1 MASPKLWLV
10 APNDSVE
17 SGPRLETPPDEVLAA
32 DGAEVAVP
40 QLPQPRPGRRFL
52 TDLGHPFSWGLVTT
66 LGVLTALALGSA
78 ASALSSVWV
87 YIGVA
92 LFLAMALDPLVGW
105 LEGRGMSRVL
115 SITVVFVAF
124 AVVFGGLLAVVIP
137 MAISQVVGF
146 AQAIPGWITSLQ
158 DAEWFRNL
166 LAVTGAGSAVGG
178 WLDQLRGFL
187 SNPANLLAI
196 GGGALAVGSGIMSGL
211 TGGMFILI
219 LTLYFTASLRTM
231 KTALYR
237 LAPAYARTRMAEITD
252 HITSSVGA
260 YISGMFL
267 LAVCNAVV
275 SFLLLTVLGLPFAA
289 LLAVLALFITMIP
302 MIGSVTFWLIATA
315 VCLFQSWW
323 IGLVFGAVYFAY
335 MQVEAYLMTPR
346 VMSRQVDIPGSLVI
360 ISALVGGTLLGL
372 LGALIAVP
380 VAASV
385 LMILQKLVI
394 PRQDAK
400 TIPPEGSALA

>member
-1 MASPKLWLV
+1 MTPDIADPARQL
-10 APNDSVE
+10 D
-17 SGPRLETPPDEVLAA
+17 TPPDEVLAA
-32 DGAEVAVP
+32 DGAEVVVP
-40 QLPQPRPGRRFL
+40 ALPPVTRQARRVF
-52 TDLGHPFSWGLVTT
+52 TDLGHPFSWGLITT
-66 LGVLTALALGSA
+66 LGVLTALGIGAA

-105 LEGRGMSRVL
+105 LEARRMSRVL
-115 SITVVFVAF
+115 SITVVFVGF
-124 AVVFGGLLAVVIP
+124 AAVFGGLLAVVIP
-137 MAISQVVGF
+137 MAVGQVVGF
-146 AQAIPGWITSLQ
+146 AQAIPGWIAGLQ
-158 DAEWFRNL
+158 DAEWFTRL
-166 LAVTGAGSAVGG
+166 LAATGAESAVGG
-178 WLDQLRGFL
+178 WLDQLRRFL

-231 KTALYR
+231 KTAMYR
-237 LAPAYARTRMAEITD
+237 LAPAYARTKVAEITD
-252 HITSSVGA
+252 YITSSVGA

-275 SFLLLTVLGLPFAA
+275 SFVLLTLLGLPFAA

-302 MIGSVTFWLIATA
+302 MIGSVTFWLIASA
-315 VCLFQSWW
+315 ICLLQSWW
-323 IGLVFGAVYFAY
+323 VGLVFAAVYFAY

-385 LMILQKLVI
+385 LMVVQKLFI

-400 TIPPEGSALA
+400 TEAPPGSTLA

>member
-1 MASPKLWLV
+1 MTRDDGAELRPPLDSPHE
-10 APNDSVE
+10 A
-17 SGPRLETPPDEVLAA
+17 VLAA
-32 DGAEVAVP
+32 DGAEVIVP
-40 QLPQPRPGRRFL
+40 ELPTATRPTRRML
-52 TDLGHPFSWGLVTT
+52 TDLGHPFSWGLVAT
-66 LGVLTALALGSA
+66 LGVLTGLGLGSA
-78 ASALSSVWV
+78 AASLSSVWV

-105 LEGRGMSRVL
+105 LEGKGMSRVL
-115 SITVVFVAF
+115 SITVVFVGF
-124 AVVFGGLLAVVIP
+124 AVVFGGLLAIAIP
-137 MAISQVVGF
+137 MAVGQVVGF
-146 AQAIPGWITSLQ
+146 AQAIPGWITGLQ
-158 DAEWFRNL
+158 DSEWFTSL
-166 LAVTGAGSAVGG
+166 LAATGNEATVDG

-196 GGGALAVGSGIMSGL
+196 GGGALAVGSGIMSGV

-231 KTALYR
+231 KTAMYR
-237 LAPAYARTRMAEITD
+237 LAPAYARAKVAEITD

-260 YISGMFL
+260 YISGMFI
-267 LAVCNAVV
+267 LAVSNAVV
-275 SFLLLTVLGLPFAA
+275 AFLLLTLLGLPFAA

-302 MIGSVTFWLIATA
+302 MIGSVTFWLVASA

-323 IGLVFGAVYFAY
+323 VGLTFAAVYFAY
-335 MQVEAYLMTPR
+335 MQVEAYVMTPR

-385 LMILQKLVI
+385 LMILQKLFI

-400 TIPPEGSALA
+400 TMAPPGTTLA

>member
-1 MASPKLWLV
+1 MKSEDKL
-10 APNDSVE
+10 APAAQL
-17 SGPRLETPPDEVLAA
+17 GTPPEAVLAA

-40 QLPQPRPGRRFL
+40 QLAAEVPPRRFL
-52 TDLGHPFSWGLVTT
+52 TDLGRPFSWGLVTT
-66 LGVLTALALGSA
+66 LGVLTALALGAAA
-78 ASALSSVWV
+78 ASLSSVWV

-105 LEGRGMSRVL
+105 LEGRGMSRAL
-115 SITVVFVAF
+115 SIIVVFVGF

-137 MAISQVVGF
+137 MAVSQVVGF
-146 AQAIPGWITSLQ
+146 AQAVPGWITNVQSS
-158 DAEWFRNL
+158 EWFRNL
-166 LAVTGAGSAVGG
+166 LSVSGAESAVSG
-178 WLDQLRGFL
+178 WLNEIRGFL
-187 SNPANLLAI
+187 SNPGNLLAI
-196 GGGALAVGSGIMSGL
+196 GGGALAVGSGIMSGV

-231 KTALYR
+231 KTAMYR
-237 LAPAYARTRMAEITD
+237 LAPAYARTRVAEITD
-252 HITSSVGA
+252 YVTTSVGA
-260 YISGMFL
+260 YISGMFV

-275 SFLLLTVLGLPFAA
+275 SFILLTALGLPFAA

-302 MIGSVTFWLIATA
+302 MIGSVTFWLIATT
-315 VCLFQSWW
+315 VCLFHSWW
-323 IGLVFGAVYFAY
+323 VGLVFAAVYFAY
-335 MQVEAYLMTPR
+335 MQLEAYLMTPR

-380 VAASV
+380 IAASV

-400 TIPPEGSALA
+400 TIPPPGSALA